1 MGRYVW
7 GKLQEVKLVWA
18 KDTGLAWLVEHVTL
32 DLGIVSSSSTV
43 GGKQREIGVDYRLD
57 TRSF

>member
-32 DLGIVSSSSTV
+32 DLGIVSSNPMMGV
-43 GGKQREIGVDYRLD
+43 GHRVYLREKKKGQI
-57 TRSF
+57 